1 MGMKNKLSLGSWIN
15 PGFRTLHRMRKIRG
29 TKLDV
34 FGYHHIRKME
44 RELITEYRETI
55 EQLLHLLNPHSVT
68 VAVEIAELP
77 DLVRGYEQIKVANV
91 ASYQRELHKLLEA
104 YQLTTRAEKQAV

>member
-1 MGMKNKLSLGSWIN
+1 MGMTNKLSLGSWIN

-55 EQLLHLLNPHSVT
+55 EQLLHLLNPHSVSA
-68 VAVEIAELP
+68 AVEIAELP

-104 YQLTTRAEKQAV
+104 YPLTTRAEKQAV

>member
-55 EQLLHLLNPHSVT
+55 EQLLHLLNPHSLT
-68 VAVEIAELP
+68 AAVEIAERP
-77 DLVRGYEQIKVANV
+77 TSSVGTNR
-91 ASYQRELHKLLEA
+91 SRSPTWSR
-104 YQLTTRAEKQAV
+104 TTRNWTSSSRRTR

>member
-1 MGMKNKLSLGSWIN
+1 MGMTNKLSLGSWIN

-55 EQLLHLLNPHSVT
+55 EQLLHLLNPHSLT
-68 VAVEIAELP
+68 AAVEIAELP
-77 DLVRGYEQIKVANV
+77 DLIRGYEQIKVANV
-91 ASYQRELHKLLEA
+91 ESYHQELDKLVEA
-104 YQLTTRAEKQAV
+104 YPLTARAEKQVV